1 MPDSAPAPEP
11 IAGERP
17 SGGETALVVVDMQ
30 YSYFEHPDL
39 AARQAELTEA
49 VVELVRTAV
58 EAGRPV
64 VLVRT
69 EHERDRS
76 TWTLNMLEDGEC
88 FAFPGTRQAA
98 VLDEVA
104 RAARG
109 AVEVAKTRDSA
120 FHRTDLDA
128 QLRRRGVGRL
138 LLCGVSTHS
147 CVFQTATDAFA
158 RDFHAATAV
167 DAIASEDPRLSAAM
181 LEFLRDEM
189 RQPLLGQDEA
199 LTLLRTGLVP
209 DRG

>member
-30 YSYFEHPDL
+30 HSYFERPDL
-39 AARQAELTEA
+39 AARLAELTEA

-76 TWTLNMLEDGEC
+76 TWTLNMLEDGEG

-109 AVEVAKTRDSA
+109 AVVEMQRRVPKRANLIHTRSSASPLDS
-120 FHRTDLDA
+120 TGEGTL
-128 QLRRRGVGRL
+128 
-138 LLCGVSTHS
+138 
-147 CVFQTATDAFA
+147 TAG
-158 RDFHAATAV
+158 
-167 DAIASEDPRLSAAM
+167 ASLAESRNS
-181 LEFLRDEM
+181 
-189 RQPLLGQDEA
+189 
-199 LTLLRTGLVP
+199 
-209 DRG
+209 

>member
-11 IAGERP
+11 IAEERP

-76 TWTLNMLEDGEC
+76 TWTLNMFEDGEG

-109 AVEVAKTRDSA
+109 AVEVVKTRDSA

-158 RDFHAATAV
+158 RDFHAAIAT
-167 DAIASEDPRLSAAM
+167 DAIASEEPALAAAM
-181 LEFLRDEM
+181 LGFLRAEM